1 MLHRGVIGLLYG
13 ADRVVH
19 FSVSRAWRYPVPKS
33 GKTIQQVAALPF
45 VAGESGYKLV
55 LIASRNDGR
64 WLIPK
69 GWPEDGEKLEAGAA
83 REAREAR
90 EEAGIVGDIH
100 ADPVGSYVYMKL
112 LASGERIRS
121 EVSVFPL
128 VVCRLQSNWPER
140 ASRERRR
147 VGDKDIA
154 RLLRE
159 LNGKRSDVLD
169 AAHAALKF

>member
-1 MLHRGVIGLLYG
+1 MCCECY
-13 ADRVVH
+13 DP
-19 FSVSRAWRYPVPKS
+19 PVPKH

-45 VAGESGYKLV
+45 VGGKSGYELV
-55 LIASRNDGR
+55 LITSRNDGR

-69 GWPEDGEKLEAGAA
+69 GWPEDGESLEAGA
-83 REAREAR
+83 AREAR

-100 ADPVGSYVYMKL
+100 GDPVGSYVYMKL
-112 LASGERIRS
+112 LASGDRIRS

-128 VVCRLQSNWPER
+128 LVRSLQSNWPER

-147 VGDKDIA
+147 VPLAKAIRRVGDKDLA

-159 LNGKRSDVLD
+159 LNGKRADVLD
-169 AAHAALKF
+169 AAHGALKS